1 LGHTSKAYQHLFGD
15 DVGFM
20 VGQKIMS
27 VFLCMR
33 VCRSKGQGGYTCTNT
48 HTHTTLSSINVKMR
62 NIMAGVF
69 IISSV
74 TNSQSQCSYLLQR
87 LLQIL
92 KLSAR
97 THVHYRNSL
106 QNIAVADFQCVDRE
120 TTRQR
125 TGRACAAGCRSAVYA
140 HAHVLQMTC
149 QPLSCH
155 VILIS

>member
-1 LGHTSKAYQHLFGD
+1 MMWDSWYGKRSCACFYACLY
-15 DVGFM
+15 VGRRARG
-20 VGQKIMS
+20 VTHVYIN
-27 VFLCMR
+27 
-33 VCRSKGQGGYTCTNT
+33 TNT

-74 TNSQSQCSYLLQR
+74 TNSQSQCSCLLQR

-106 QNIAVADFQCVDRE
+106 QNIAVADFQCDDRE

-125 TGRACAAGCRSAVYA
+125 TGRACAPGCRTPVYTR
-140 HAHVLQMTC
+140 MC
-149 QPLSCH
+149 RK
-155 VILIS
+155 